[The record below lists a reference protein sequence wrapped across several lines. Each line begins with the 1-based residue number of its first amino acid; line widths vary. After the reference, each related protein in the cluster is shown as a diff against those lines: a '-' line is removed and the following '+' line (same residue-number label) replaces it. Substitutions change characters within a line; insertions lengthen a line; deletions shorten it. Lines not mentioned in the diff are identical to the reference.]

1 MDLKFLKNLGK
12 DKVKWLTTAFAALV
26 GLFLLIGGNPFQ
38 ASPPPT
44 INTPPQENNQSVVDK
59 DSGQPNIVNE
69 EEYLANKLQ
78 QMLKLVEG
86 AGEVEVTV
94 RLASSSTAEYAVN
107 TSTGTKTTQEKDQ
120 SGGTRV
126 QTEDNDTGQLV
137 LIRNNGGQ
145 EVPVLQKQT
154 APNVLG
160 VLVVSEGAKD
170 PVIKAELFRAV
181 RVGLGV
187 EPQKV
192 LVLPKDKQQI
202 SQ

>member
-1 MDLKFLKNLGK
+1 VDLKFFKNLGK
-12 DKVKWLTTAFAALV
+12 DKVKWLTTIFAAAV

-38 ASPPPT
+38 DSTPPT
-44 INTPPQENNQSVVDK
+44 INTPPQESNDLVVDK
-59 DSGQPNIVNE
+59 NNGQPNIATE

-78 QMLKLVEG
+78 QILHLVEG
-86 AGEVEVTV
+86 AGEVKVTV

-107 TSTGTKTTQEKDQ
+107 TSAGTKTTQEKDQ
-120 SGGTRV
+120 AGGTRV

-145 EVPVLQKQT
+145 EVPVLQNQT
-154 APNVLG
+154 APNILG

-170 PVIKAELFRAV
+170 PAIKAELFRAV

-202 SQ
+202 SE